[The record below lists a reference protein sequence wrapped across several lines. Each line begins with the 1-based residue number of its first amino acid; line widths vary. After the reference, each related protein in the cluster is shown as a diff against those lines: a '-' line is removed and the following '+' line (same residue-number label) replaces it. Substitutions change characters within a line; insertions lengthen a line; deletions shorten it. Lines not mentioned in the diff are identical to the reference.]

1 MYIISLII
9 IIILVTLYQSIYKYC
24 EQIKIYK
31 NQYRKKNI
39 NVLIIGGTH
48 GNEPAGTHT
57 LINFKKKIYDYER
70 RQSKKIIKI
79 YTKFMQISIYLF

>member
-1 MYIISLII
+1 MCSQIFSLII

-48 GNEPAGTHT
+48 GNEPAGTYA
-57 LINFKKKIYDYER
+57 LINFKKNAR
-70 RQSKKIIKI
+70 TNLSGGKKVDDL
-79 YTKFMQISIYLF
+79 SPAASWPV